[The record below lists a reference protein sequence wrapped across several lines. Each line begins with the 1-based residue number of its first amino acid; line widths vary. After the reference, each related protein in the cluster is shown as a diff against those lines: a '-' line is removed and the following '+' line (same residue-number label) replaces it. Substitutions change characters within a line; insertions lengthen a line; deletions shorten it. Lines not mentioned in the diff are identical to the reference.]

1 MAYSVLENLLA
12 QVNRHAT
19 ILGKYWFVA
28 LYTCRIVIVCSIA
41 PAIYSDEQSSFKC
54 NTLQVGCENVCFNQ
68 ISPISQIRFWAVQ
81 DRAVQNALDSRS
93 ADGSASELSLKL
105 VDYQNYNLKTKMI
118 REEVQNIA
126 SDLPSVLLMYILQLL
141 LRIAMESFFTVAQFK
156 IYGTRIEDFYLCS
169 RSPCRVVTQ
178 CFMSRPKEKTIIS
191 WIMFGLTVWSRV
203 SIFLSVSELFLLGFK
218 TSKLIWNRK
227 IDLLVNGEPLSNKS
241 SPNRTSSADTSPWAK
256 TSAVWLFFALP
267 LS

>member
-41 PAIYSDEQSSFKC
+41 SAIYSDEQSSFKC

-81 DRAVQNALDSRS
+81 IIFTCAPTVIFVLWAVNAVHCMMNLVREIIQDRAVQNALDSRS

-105 VDYQNYNLKTKMI
+105 VDYQNYTLKTKMI
-118 REEVQNIA
+118 RQEVQNISA
-126 SDLPSVLLMYILQLL
+126 ELPSILLMYILQLL
-141 LRIAMESFFTVAQFK
+141 LRIAMECFFAFVQFK
-156 IYGTRIEDFYLCS
+156 IYGTQIKNSYLCN

-203 SIFLSVSELFLLGFK
+203 VNYHLFIVMVLMV
-218 TSKLIWNRK
+218 T
-227 IDLLVNGEPLSNKS
+227 
-241 SPNRTSSADTSPWAK
+241 
-256 TSAVWLFFALP
+256 
-267 LS
+267 

>member
-1 MAYSVLENLLA
+1 NGLNKLYILRAR
-12 QVNRHAT
+12 QVAEE
-19 ILGKYWFVA
+19 Y
-28 LYTCRIVIVCSIA
+28 
-41 PAIYSDEQSSFKC
+41 ESSLNFSK
-54 NTLQVGCENVCFNQ
+54 
-68 ISPISQIRFWAVQ
+68 